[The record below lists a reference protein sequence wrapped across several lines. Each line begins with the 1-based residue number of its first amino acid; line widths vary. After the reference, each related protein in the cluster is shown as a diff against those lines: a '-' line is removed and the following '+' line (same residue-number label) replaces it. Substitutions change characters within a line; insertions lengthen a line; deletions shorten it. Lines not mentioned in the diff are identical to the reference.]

1 MSDDDSGFPQG
12 LLLGLLVGLVVGLAI
27 GIIVRDVAAADGRP
41 DAVARGCAEW
51 RVDKD
56 KVVTF
61 HWLCGEDAK

>member
-1 MSDDDSGFPQG
+1 MDDESPCDKFFWFFGGMVIMG
-12 LLLGLLVGLVVGLAI
+12 LITMLVVGGTSDAQI
-27 GIIVRDVAAADGRP
+27 

-61 HWLCGEDAK
+61 HWLCGEDAKP